1 MRGPTSSSKL
11 FGTDDASDKIINFE
25 GNIGLLM
32 TTENSEKTNEQFSS
46 SMRMGPSWAITTGI
60 GRFGDGTVRRW
71 VRVRVRARIMAR
83 VRVKVRAKV
92 KVTVAEK
99 VSPNCPTPITTPKI
113 PHKSPLKNK

>member
-32 TTENSEKTNEQFSS
+32 TTETSEKTNEQFSS

-71 VRVRVRARIMAR
+71 VRVRARASVRAR
-83 VRVKVRAKV
+83 VRVGVMV
-92 KVTVAEK
+92 
-99 VSPNCPTPITTPKI
+99 
-113 PHKSPLKNK
+113 